1 MLIDWSNPPRL
12 SCPRLKRKRLEMEK
26 ADKAVVAIPRKGR
39 KNHSVNKER
48 AQAAKAKNERIA
60 KTLDAQ
66 AKART
71 QYFAAV
77 RAYWAGERKD
87 HPKCPSGR

>member
-12 SCPRLKRKRLEMEK
+12 SCPRLKRKRLEMDK

-48 AQAAKAKNERIA
+48 AQAAKAKNERID
-60 KTLDAQ
+60 KTKAAQ
-66 AKART
+66 AEARARHL
-71 QYFAAV
+71 AAV
-77 RAYWAGERKD
+77 RAFWRGEKD
-87 HPKCPSGR
+87 EHP